1 MGEGVRDQEKRDE
14 KKKKREKRNEI
25 VPGPVFSGMAPSLPS
40 LLEKAYISRDT
51 ISLILQMRPR
61 KGK

>member
-14 KKKKREKRNEI
+14 KKKEKRDEI

-51 ISLILQMRPR
+51 TSLILQMRPR